1 MEGEGAGDAVVRAQ
15 TYHGMLSGGCGQ
27 LEGNKSLWL
36 FDPGGWEGALDGPSA
51 RSTIR
56 LRALLEDLQ

>member
-1 MEGEGAGDAVVRAQ
+1 
-15 TYHGMLSGGCGQ
+15 MLSGGCGQ